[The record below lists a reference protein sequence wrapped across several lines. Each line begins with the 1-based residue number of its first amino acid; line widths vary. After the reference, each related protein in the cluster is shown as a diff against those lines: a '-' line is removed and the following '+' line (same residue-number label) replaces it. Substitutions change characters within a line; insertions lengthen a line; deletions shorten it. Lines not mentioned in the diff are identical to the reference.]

1 MMNTK
6 LQSLCDTLGLGRMT
20 EPPQRISGGLLHR
33 MYRVCTDRGNYAVKA
48 LNPDIMARPEAPQN
62 MIRSEQI
69 AHALRNTVPLAAA
82 LTYDGQ
88 ALLLGDSDYYL
99 IYPWLEGRSVF
110 PPEITADH
118 CRKIGALLGK
128 IHAADVQ
135 IPGMEQEDAPRMPYP
150 WSSLLHTAEQ
160 SHPACA
166 ALLKDRLDTLCRWDE
181 RALTAQRI
189 LAGRQVI
196 SHRDLDPKNV
206 LWHCGQPCIIDW
218 EAAGWVNPQQ
228 ELMEVIQYWTGGSP
242 MMLRALMK
250 GYTCADVPFSAPWA
264 IVLDASRDGMLGW
277 LHYNLRRALGLE
289 GSTAADREEGLQQTA
304 LTLEELEQHAAHAPQ
319 LEGWLQQYEQQ
330 ET

>member
-6 LQSLCDTLGLGRMT
+6 LQSLCGALGLGRLT
-20 EPPQRISGGLLHR
+20 EPPQRITGGLLHR
-33 MYRVCTDRGNYAVKA
+33 MYRVCTARGNYAVKA

-69 AHALRNTVPLAAA
+69 AHALRDTVPLAAA
-82 LTYDGQ
+82 LRFDGQ
-88 ALLLGDSDYYL
+88 ALLEHHGDYYL
-99 IYPWLEGRSVF
+99 IYPWQEGLSVF

-135 IPGMEQEDAPRMPYP
+135 IPGMEQADAPRTLYP
-150 WSSLLHTAEQ
+150 RASLLHTAEQ

-166 ALLKDRLDTLCRWDE
+166 ALLKDRLDALCRWDE

-189 LAGRQVI
+189 LARQQVI

-218 EAAGWVNPQQ
+218 EAAGRVNPQQ

-242 MMLRALMK
+242 ALRSALME
-250 GYTCADVPFSAPWA
+250 GYARTGMPFTAPWA
-264 IVLDASRDGMLGW
+264 TVLDASRDGMLGW

-289 GSTAADREEGLQQTA
+289 GSSASDREEGLQQTA
-304 LTLEELEQHAAHAPQ
+304 LTLEELERHAAQAPQ
-319 LEGWLQQYEQQ
+319 MECWLQQYEH
-330 ET
+330 EKT